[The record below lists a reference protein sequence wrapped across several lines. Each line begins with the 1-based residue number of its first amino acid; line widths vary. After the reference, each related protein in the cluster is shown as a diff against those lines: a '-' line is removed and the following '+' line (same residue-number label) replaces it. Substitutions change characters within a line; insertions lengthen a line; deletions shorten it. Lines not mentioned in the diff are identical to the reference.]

1 MERSRFRI
9 LVIDDDE
16 IARDV
21 VVSLLA
27 KEGFS
32 VDSARDGLEGISAVK
47 RSEYHLVI
55 TDLKMPGADGLDVLK
70 SVRSLSPSSSVVIL
84 TAYGTLD
91 NALEAMRL
99 GAYDYITK
107 PFKLQELLIVVENA
121 MNRTILREENE
132 ELRRIL
138 RETYRDLDMIRSIRE
153 SGVEAVML
161 STLGRLDRLQEI
173 GVIDRSEAEVLKD
186 NLFQGRED
194 ATRTGSG

>member
-1 MERSRFRI
+1 MERSKFRI

-55 TDLKMPGADGLDVLK
+55 TDLKMPGADGIEVLK

-153 SGVEAVML
+153 SGVEEVML
-161 STLGRLDRLQEI
+161 STLGRLERLREI
-173 GVIDRSEAEVLKD
+173 GVIENPEAEILKD
-186 NLFQGRED
+186 NLLQGRED
-194 ATRTGSG
+194 AARTGSG